1 MSQQELD
8 AVLAF
13 LAESGDLS
21 AGTLEERRAL
31 FDQTGESIPVPDD
44 VKIDQVNAGGCP
56 ALLIAG
62 PKSRADHVILYLHG
76 GGYVLGSAL
85 SHRPLT
91 VLLAEAAEATV
102 LSLDYT
108 LAPEGTY
115 PTAVEDAV
123 NAYQWLVK
131 DKGVSP
137 SKIAVSGDSAGG
149 GLAAAT
155 LMMLRDRELGE
166 PAAGMLISPWA
177 DLTCSSRSMTSR
189 AEADPWLEQATLKEM
204 AEAYLGGKDAE
215 SHLASP
221 VFGRLEGLPPL
232 LIQVGT
238 REILYDD
245 SLRLAGMAAQEHID
259 VTLEVW
265 DGMIHV
271 WHFFAPMLEEGRAAI
286 AKMGE
291 FYKAKTVG

>member
-31 FDQTGESIPVPDD
+31 FDQTGESIPLPDD
-44 VKIDQVNAGGCP
+44 VKIDAVDAGGRP
-56 ALLIAG
+56 ALMIDG

-76 GGYVLGSAL
+76 GGYVLGSPL

-102 LSLDYT
+102 LSLDYS
-108 LAPEGTY
+108 LAPEGVY
-115 PTAVEDAV
+115 PAAVEDAV

-131 DKGVSP
+131 EKGIAP
-137 SKIAVSGDSAGG
+137 GKIAVSGDSAGG

-155 LMMLRDRELGE
+155 LMLLRDRELGE

-177 DLTCSSRSMTSR
+177 DLTCSSKSMTSR
-189 AEADPWLEQATLKEM
+189 ADIDPWLEQSTLKEM
-204 AEAYLGGKDAE
+204 ADAYLGGKGAE

-221 VFGRLEGLPPL
+221 VFGSLEGLPPL

-238 REILYDD
+238 REILHDD
-245 SLRLAGMAAQEHID
+245 SLRMAGKAAEAHLD
-259 VTLEVW
+259 VTLEIW

-271 WHFFAPMLEEGRAAI
+271 WHFFAPMLEEGREAI
-286 AKMGE
+286 DNMGA
-291 FYKAKTVG
+291 FYKAKTAA